1 MVNKM
6 NVDKPYTPEVLCDR
20 KMLVPIYQRLFVWD
34 EDRIRKLLDNL
45 FSASENA
52 DMPYYIGII
61 TVHEKNGAWEIVD
74 GQQRLTFLTLLGCA
88 LNRHGHILQRQDG
101 SKTWKDFVLLP
112 QGENRISYIG
122 RRGDEDAIKKW
133 WGANDGFDPVGLSG
147 SFGMFYNVFE
157 KFSNDYHCKIS
168 SSSDGGSKDDL
179 SKFGEYCFRNVSFLV
194 NCLPQEYGPFDLNL
208 YFEKMNSTG
217 KQLEPIDVVKGK
229 WFSEPDY
236 VGKFNMCMNFDKTYA
251 DQWKNYQAVNQ
262 SGEKITLDMIVSCEV
277 GDGIQDDATDQSSL
291 ECRLPMKPEVLLLHA
306 LKLSLECWKFHHQE
320 SVKAL
325 DPEKVSFEAKSLIKT
340 FSGVFDGFTADDE
353 KASFKR
359 CFIDDLIS
367 YRKWIDDNII
377 YLKGAGQ
384 SYDYEIRDDSNNLKD
399 DVPTQA
405 QQFQA
410 MLYVASGDAQEWV
423 LDAYKKCQLK
433 KCALSLEV
441 LKECGVASMHDPS
454 TIGSAE
460 LSYHVV
466 DRYWFWRLDYE
477 LWSLVKNGN
486 ATETKDSIGVE
497 LKDELK
503 SSILHYKFR
512 RNRSIE
518 HLHPQSMEDDMEW
531 GQRDN
536 PESAMHQFGN
546 LAMMSV
552 EGNSAQSNDGIGTKF
567 GRVKDW
573 IASGRLESIKMLI
586 MFVLADGNAN
596 NWTTNLSVR
605 HCIKMMRILGCV
617 LPEMKEELAK

>member
-1 MVNKM
+1 M
-6 NVDKPYTPEVLCDR
+6 NIDKPYTPEALCNR

-34 EDRIRKLLDNL
+34 EDRIRKLLDDL
-45 FSASENA
+45 FTASKNV
-52 DMPYYIGII
+52 DKPYYIGII
-61 TVHEKNGAWEIVD
+61 TVHEKNGEWEIVD

-88 LNRHGHILQRQDG
+88 LNRHKAVTKDE
-101 SKTWKDFVLLP
+101 SKTWNDFVFLSER
-112 QGENRISYIG
+112 GDGDRKNRISYVG
-122 RRGDEDAIKKW
+122 RSGDEDVVQKW
-133 WGANDGFDPVGLSG
+133 GDGVDGNNADGFDPSKLSG
-147 SFGMFYNVFE
+147 SFGTFYNVVE
-157 KFSNDYHCKIS
+157 KFLNDYNIS
-168 SSSDGGSKDDL
+168 SPSDGGDPNEL
-179 SKFGEYCFRNVSFLV
+179 MNFGNYCFTKVEFLV
-194 NCLPQEYGPFDLNL
+194 NCLPEEYGPFDLNL

-229 WFSEPDY
+229 WFSESKY

-251 DQWKNYQAVNQ
+251 DQEKNCREVDPNATEI
-262 SGEKITLDMIVSCEV
+262 SLDKIVSGKM
-277 GDGIQDDATDQSSL
+277 GDGIDDDATDQSSL
-291 ECRLPMKPEVLLLHA
+291 ENRLPMKSEVLLLHA
-306 LKLSLECWKFHHQE
+306 LKLSLECWKQHRQE

-325 DPEKVSFEAKSLIKT
+325 DPVKVSFEAKSLIKT
-340 FSGVFDGFTADDE
+340 FSEVFDGFTTDDDR
-353 KASFKR
+353 ASFKR

-410 MLYVASGDAQEWV
+410 MLYVASSDAQEWV
-423 LDAYKKCQLK
+423 LDAYKECQLK

-441 LKECGVASMHDPS
+441 LKKCGVASKHDPS
-454 TIGSAE
+454 TIGTVE
-460 LSYHVV
+460 LSYHIV

-477 LWSLVKNGN
+477 LWSLVKNRN
-486 ATETKDSIGVE
+486 AADSIGVE
-497 LKDELK
+497 LKDEQK

-518 HLHPQSMEDDMEW
+518 HLHPQSIEDDMEW
-531 GQRDN
+531 GKRDN
-536 PESAMHQFGN
+536 PKSAMHQFGN

-552 EGNSAQSNDGIGTKF
+552 ECNSAQSNDGIGTKF

-573 IASGRLESIKMLI
+573 IASGRLESIKMLV
-586 MFVLADGNAN
+586 MFALTKDGAN
-596 NWTTNLSVR
+596 KWTPDMSEGHCKKMMKILGCNLSVSNAEVQ
-605 HCIKMMRILGCV
+605 K
-617 LPEMKEELAK
+617 

>member
-1 MVNKM
+1 M
-6 NVDKPYTPEVLCDR
+6 NIDKPYTPEALCDR

-34 EDRIRKLLDNL
+34 EDRIRKLLDDL
-45 FSASENA
+45 FAASKDANA
-52 DMPYYIGII
+52 DEPYYIGII
-61 TVHEKNGAWEIVD
+61 TIHEKDGAWEIVD

-88 LNRHGHILQRQDG
+88 LNRHHAISQKHDG

-112 QGENRISYIG
+112 QDGSDDNKNRISYVG
-122 RRGDEDAIKKW
+122 RRGDEDVVRNW
-133 WGANDGFDPVGLSG
+133 WNSKGTLGFAGLSE
-147 SFGMFYNVFE
+147 SFGTFYNVFE
-157 KFSNDYHCKIS
+157 RFLNDHQIKTPS
-168 SSSDGGSKDDL
+168 SSGDGNSDEL
-179 SKFGEYCFRNVSFLV
+179 RKFGEYCFTKASFLI
-194 NCLPQEYGPFDLNL
+194 NCLPQEYGQFDLNL

-229 WFSEPDY
+229 WFSESKY

-251 DQWKNYQAVNQ
+251 DQEKNYREVDPKAAEI
-262 SGEKITLDMIVSCEV
+262 SLDKIVSGKM
-277 GDGIQDDATDQSSL
+277 GDGIDDDATDQSSL
-291 ECRLPMKPEVLLLHA
+291 ENRLPMKSEVLLLHA
-306 LKLSLECWKFHHQE
+306 LKLSLECWKLHRQE

-340 FSGVFDGFTADDE
+340 FSGVFDGFTADDD

-377 YLKGAGQ
+377 YLKGVGQ
-384 SYDYEIRDDSNNLKD
+384 SYDYEIRDGSNNLKD

-410 MLYVASGDAQEWV
+410 MLYVASSDAQEWV

-441 LKECGVASMHDPS
+441 LKECGVASMYDPS
-454 TIGSAE
+454 TIGEAE

-477 LWSLVKNGN
+477 LWSLVRNGN
-486 ATETKDSIGVE
+486 ATETKGSIGVE
-497 LKDELK
+497 LKDEQK

-518 HLHPQSMEDDMEW
+518 HLHPQSIEDDKEW
-531 GQRDN
+531 GQRDD
-536 PESAMHQFGN
+536 PKSAMHQFGN

-573 IASGRLESIKMLI
+573 VSSGRLESIKMLV
-586 MFVLADGNAN
+586 MFVLADRNAN
-596 NWTTNLSVR
+596 NWTTDLSKR
-605 HCIKMMRILGCV
+605 HCNNMMEILRRV
-617 LPEMKEELAK
+617 LPERKE